1 MSEQLLIDGDTLSVD
16 EAYAVAVERLRV
28 GLAPKAR
35 ERMLRT
41 RAVVDDI
48 VARNEV
54 VYGVTTGFG
63 KLSEVAI
70 PPDKL
75 AELQVN
81 LVRSHASGG
90 GERLPEPEVRARLR
104 QRANAVARGVTRPR
118 PRR

>member
-1 MSEQLLIDGDTLSVD
+1 MTEKLLINGDTLTVD
-16 EAYAVAVERLRV
+16 EAYGVAADRIRV

-48 VARNEV
+48 VHRNEV

-70 PPDKL
+70 PPENLSK
-75 AELQVN
+75 LQVY
-81 LVRSHASGG
+81 VVSIHAMGVG
-90 GERLPEPEVRARLR
+90 ARIPERYIS
-104 QRANAVARGVTRPR
+104 ANELILDDDYA
-118 PRR
+118 

>member
-1 MSEQLLIDGDTLSVD
+1 MSDKLLIDGETLTID
-16 EAYAVAVERLRV
+16 EAYAVAVDRLRV

-48 VARNEV
+48 VRRNAP

-70 PPDKL
+70 PHERL

-81 LVRSHASGG
+81 LVRSHASGVG
-90 GERLPEPEVRARLR
+90 DSLPECEVRAMMLL
-104 QRANAVARGVTRPR
+104 RANVIAKGYS
-118 PRR
+118 

>member
-1 MSEQLLIDGDTLSVD
+1 MKNEILIDGDSLTID
-16 EAYAVAVERLRV
+16 EAYAIAVDRLRV

-48 VARNEV
+48 VARNAP

-70 PPDKL
+70 PRD
-75 AELQVN
+75 
-81 LVRSHASGG
+81 
-90 GERLPEPEVRARLR
+90 
-104 QRANAVARGVTRPR
+104 RPSCR
-118 PRR
+118 